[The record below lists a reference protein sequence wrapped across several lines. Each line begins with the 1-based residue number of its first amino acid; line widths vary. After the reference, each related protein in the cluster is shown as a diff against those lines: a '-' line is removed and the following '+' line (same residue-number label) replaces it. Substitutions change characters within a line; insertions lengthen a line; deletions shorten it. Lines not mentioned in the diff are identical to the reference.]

1 MFYTLQQLPY
11 PKGPKQHNPIKN
23 DQKSS
28 FKPYK
33 ISIFANQNQR
43 GKMRRNEARLELTKQ
58 EMREYGHRVV
68 DAIVEHH
75 HTQAQKLPVALGS
88 RQEMDLM
95 FLEEAPEQ
103 GSDPNKVLEFV
114 IEKVMANSGNM
125 AHPKA
130 FSFVPGPSNYISVM
144 ADALATGYN
153 IFSGGWAASPA
164 AAELE
169 IITIQWLLKIFG
181 FPKKK
186 GGGIFTSG
194 GSMANLTAV
203 ATARRIKC
211 GDDFSKA
218 VIYLSDQAHSSN
230 IKAIRVLGFRKEQI
244 RIIPTDS
251 EFKFGV
257 SKLRNCIAKDRLEGL
272 QPLCLIAT
280 AGTTN
285 TGTVDPLLELGKICK
300 NENIWFHIDG
310 AYGGAAYL
318 TPKGRLL
325 MKGIEKADSLTVDPH
340 KWFFQPYEMGCLL
353 VRDHKQLSHTFTEK
367 PEYLRD
373 IEGNTSEI
381 NFYDHGI
388 QLTRRF
394 RALKF
399 YMSLK
404 TFGLKQFR
412 DAIAYSIDLAEHVE
426 THLRGS
432 KSWQVVFPATLAVIN
447 FRYNPIQKDYGE
459 KQLDRINQYISEKVV
474 ASRKALLVTTLL
486 HGQVVLRMC
495 LINPRTSMED
505 VLQTLELCKEF
516 ALEFEAQGNGS

>member
-1 MFYTLQQLPY
+1 M
-11 PKGPKQHNPIKN
+11 KQNN
-23 DQKSS
+23 
-28 FKPYK
+28 
-33 ISIFANQNQR
+33 
-43 GKMRRNEARLELTKQ
+43 ARLELSKEDMKSFGYQ
-58 EMREYGHRVV
+58 IV

-75 HTQAQKLPVALGS
+75 HIQNEKFPVALGS
-88 RQEMDLM
+88 REEMDNL
-95 FLEEAPEQ
+95 FLEEAPEA
-103 GSDPNKVLEFV
+103 GMEASEVLDFV
-114 IEKVMANSGNM
+114 LEKVMTNSTNM
-125 AHPKA
+125 AHPKS

-153 IFSGGWAASPA
+153 IFSGGWVASPA

-169 IITIQWLLKIFG
+169 IVTIQWLLKIFG

-203 ATARRIKC
+203 VTARRIKC
-211 GDDFSKA
+211 DDDFSKA

-230 IKAIRVLGFRKEQI
+230 IKAIRVLGFKKEQI
-244 RIIPTDS
+244 RVIPTDN
-251 EFKFGV
+251 EFKFAV
-257 SKLRNCIAKDRLEGL
+257 NKLKNCIAKDRLEGL
-272 QPLCLIAT
+272 QPFCLIAT

-285 TGTVDPLLELGKICK
+285 TGTVDPLAELGKICK
-300 NENIWFHIDG
+300 KEDIWFHIDG
-310 AYGGAAYL
+310 AYGGAAIL
-318 TPKGRLL
+318 SQKGKQA

-340 KWFFQPYEMGCLL
+340 KWFYQPYEMGCLL
-353 VRDHKQLSHTFTEK
+353 VRNHKHLSHTFTEK

-404 TFGLKQFR
+404 TFGLREFR
-412 DAIAYSIDLAEHVE
+412 DAITYNIELAEEVE
-426 THLRGS
+426 NLLRGS
-432 KSWQVVFPATLAVIN
+432 KSWEVVFPATLAVIN
-447 FRYNPIQKDYGE
+447 FRYNPIQKKYSE
-459 KQLDRINQYISEKVV
+459 KELDEINQYISRKVV
-474 ASRKALLVTTLL
+474 ESRKALLVTTILNN
-486 HGQVVLRMC
+486 QVVLRMC

-505 VLQTLELCKEF
+505 VTETLDLCKSF
-516 ALEFEAQGNGS
+516 ALEKEELMTNKI